1 MSQVKQNRQ
10 EGDVILWLHELGYN
24 IFNINSLTD
33 SELRFLVD
41 AWNRREKKKRQE
53 MNKSKKKSKRR

>member
-41 AWNRREKKKRQE
+41 VWNRREKKKD
-53 MNKSKKKSKRR
+53 KDFKKSKRKGKR